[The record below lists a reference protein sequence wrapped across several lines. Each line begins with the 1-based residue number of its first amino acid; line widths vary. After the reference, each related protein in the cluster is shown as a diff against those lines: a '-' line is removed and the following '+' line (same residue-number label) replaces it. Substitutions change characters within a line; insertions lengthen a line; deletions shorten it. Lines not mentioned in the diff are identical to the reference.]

1 MKYLK
6 KYNESE
12 WYRGYTTNSK
22 KRDFLWISS
31 DKGQAKTYA
40 KMNKIIQGGDYI
52 LSEYDLDLDKLNFLD
67 LSDYDMND
75 NLKGFELENFLDE
88 IDIEYDYENL
98 FDFTEDEI
106 PLSRLVNNITS
117 DIMSNYDAMIIKEDG
132 IDTMLIKKD
141 KLSKN

>member
-52 LSEYDLDLDKLNFLD
+52 LSEYDLDLGKLNFLD

-75 NLKGFELENFLDE
+75 NLKDFELENFLDE